1 MILLEGTLLRPLAI
15 EQVNL
20 KIYLPS
26 NKIYLSQTTERDF
39 SSPAKYS
46 HWLFFV
52 ILGTVQEKYQMII
65 SKGKQSMISFWSFLT
80 TQEFTL

>member
-1 MILLEGTLLRPLAI
+1 MILLEGTLLRPLPI

-26 NKIYLSQTTERDF
+26 NKIYLSQTTERDL

-46 HWLFFV
+46 HWLFLSYLELYKEN
-52 ILGTVQEKYQMII
+52 IKWLYQ
-65 SKGKQSMISFWSFLT
+65 KKNKVWSVFGH
-80 TQEFTL
+80 F